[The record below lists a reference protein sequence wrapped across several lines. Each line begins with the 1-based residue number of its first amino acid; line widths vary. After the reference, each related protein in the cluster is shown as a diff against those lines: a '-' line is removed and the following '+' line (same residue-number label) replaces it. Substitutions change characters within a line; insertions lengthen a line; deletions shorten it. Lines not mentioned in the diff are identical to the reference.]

1 MNSMQRLLAWLA
13 ERGEPSASAAP
24 GPLRRGWAR
33 TLYEKDTEH
42 HRIRVEETR
51 GRRYLYFDGT
61 LQSSMDLRDPTSL
74 ELLYSRFASLALVLK
89 PDPAKALIIGLGGA
103 SMAKKYHKEFPEME
117 IDSIE
122 IDPHVVEVAREF
134 FHFEED
140 PNQRVHRGDGRE
152 FLARTGR
159 RFDLILLDA
168 YYADN
173 VPFHLVTREFFATAR
188 RKLTPEGVLAA
199 NLIGSLRGCDSA
211 MIRAAIKTLESVF
224 PQLYTFPTFGNRG
237 YVLSE
242 IQNVVVLASNS
253 PDRVS
258 AKEMERRARRLD
270 RDLFPKPASKIRKS
284 CYNGP
289 LEQDDVEVLTDD
301 DAPADN
307 RVRL

>member
-1 MNSMQRLLAWLA
+1 MKPMQRLLAWWA
-13 ERGEPSASAAP
+13 ERGGPSASAAL
-24 GPLRRGWAR
+24 GPRRRGWAK

-51 GRRYLYFDGT
+51 GRRCLYFDGT

-199 NLIGSLRGCDSA
+199 NLIGSLRGCDST

-284 CYNGP
+284 CYDGP

-301 DAPADN
+301 DTPADD